1 MTIKLKITVEV
12 EPDIFEEAK
21 RKAARKLSRRV
32 KIPGFRPGKAPYQV
46 VLRQFGEPAI
56 IEDALEFL
64 VEDIYPKVIEESEI
78 KPYGPGKLD
87 NVASM
92 DPPILEFVVPLD
104 AEVTLGDYKSIEKT
118 YEPVEVSDQDVE
130 DVIKDLQDRQAIL
143 EPVER
148 PVEEGD
154 VVTVSISGER
164 KDVEDDQD
172 PILVKDRE
180 TPVLVLPEDSKNE
193 QEWPYPGFSR
203 VLIGMSVGD
212 EKTTTHTFSDES
224 DYEEL
229 RGVEAGFTFNV
240 NEIKKR
246 VLPEANDEFASTVGE
261 YETLETLRAAIR
273 ESLEM
278 QAKDSYNEDY
288 DDEILKE
295 AVEQS
300 EFKYP
305 PQMLEDEID
314 QVIHNLENRLK
325 QQNLDLD
332 LYLKTREIDM
342 DGLKEEARSTAETR
356 LKRSLLLYELAQAE
370 NIVVETDEVQKETIR
385 TLDALTRSI
394 SKQDAKKL
402 ANESSVRNV
411 MNNVM
416 ADLLARKAVERL
428 RSLAS
433 GISLEEEVAEEEAAE
448 EPAEAEQAPVDEE
461 AQVEATAIEA
471 TTVAETSA
479 KEDEAAQIPEATG
492 SQAPVTEATLAPVAE
507 EPKVA
512 KPRKA
517 RTPKA
522 KAATPEV
529 ESPPAEAEN
538 PEPSPSAQADPED

>member
-1 MTIKLKITVEV
+1 MKIETETRDDHQVKITVEV

-56 IEDALEFL
+56 IEDAIEFL
-64 VEDIYPKVIEESEI
+64 VEDIYPKVIEEFEI
-78 KPYGPGKLD
+78 KPYGPGMLD

-92 DPPILEFVVPLD
+92 DPPVLEFVVPLD

-118 YEPVEVSDQDVE
+118 YEPDEVSDQDVE

-164 KDVEDDQD
+164 KDIEDDQN
-172 PILVKDRE
+172 PTLVKDRE
-180 TPVLVLPEDSKNE
+180 TPVLVLSEDSKNE

-212 EKTTTHTFSDES
+212 EKTTSHTFSDES
-224 DYEEL
+224 EYEEL
-229 RGVEAGFTFNV
+229 RGVEAAFTFIV
-240 NEIKKR
+240 KEIKKR

-261 YETLETLRAAIR
+261 YETLEALRADIR

-278 QAKDSYNEDY
+278 QAKDSYNEVY

-332 LYLKTREIDM
+332 LYLKTREMDM
-342 DGLKEEARSTAETR
+342 DGLKEEARPTAEIR

-370 NIVVETDEVQKETIR
+370 NIVVGTDEVQKETIR
-385 TLDALTRSI
+385 TLDALTRSL

-416 ADLLARKAVERL
+416 ADLLARKAVEKL

-433 GISLEEEVAEEEAAE
+433 GIPLEEEVAE
-448 EPAEAEQAPVDEE
+448 AEQAPAGEMP
-461 AQVEATAIEA
+461 VEDTAVEA
-471 TTVAETSA
+471 TTVAEASA
-479 KEDEAAQIPEATG
+479 QEDKDAQIPEAAN
-492 SQAPVTEATLAPVAE
+492 SQSPVPETTLAPVAE
-507 EPKVA
+507 KPKAA

-522 KAATPEV
+522 KAAIPEV
-529 ESPPAEAEN
+529 ESAPAEVEN
-538 PEPSPSAQADPED
+538 PEPSPSAEADSKE